1 MQVITNFMEYIFCI
15 YMCVLFVLMIIDF
28 VTNYK
33 YDLIDKIYEPVL
45 IANLLLIILIVVKAL
60 NA

>member
-1 MQVITNFMEYIFCI
+1 MQVIANFMEYIFCI
-15 YMCVLFVLMIIDF
+15 YMCVLFVLMIIYF

-45 IANLLLIILIVVKAL
+45 IANLLLIILIIVKAL
-60 NA
+60 NV

>member
-1 MQVITNFMEYIFCI
+1 MEYIFCI

>member
-1 MQVITNFMEYIFCI
+1 MQVIANFMEYIFCI
-15 YMCVLFVLMIIDF
+15 YMCVLFVLMIIYF

-45 IANLLLIILIVVKAL
+45 IANLLLIILIIVKAL

>member
-1 MQVITNFMEYIFCI
+1 MQVIDNFMEYIFCI
-15 YMCVLFVLMIIDF
+15 YMCVVFVLMIIDF

-33 YDLIDKIYEPVL
+33 YDLIDKIYKPVL

>member
-1 MQVITNFMEYIFCI
+1 MQVIANFMEYIFCI
-15 YMCVLFVLMIIDF
+15 YMCVVFVLMIIDF

-33 YDLIDKIYEPVL
+33 YDLIDKIYKPVL

>member
-1 MQVITNFMEYIFCI
+1 MQVIANFMEYIFCI

-33 YDLIDKIYEPVL
+33 YDLIDKIYKPVL